1 MLKHEIFWLIGVA
14 LFSFGFC
21 CLDSSDDVL
30 FAPVAIII
38 IGFAIA
44 AAGFWEMKKS
54 VKP

>member
-1 MLKHEIFWLIGVA
+1 MLKHEILWLIGVA

-21 CLDSSDDVL
+21 CLDSESL
-30 FAPVAIII
+30 LAPMMIIL
-38 IGFAIA
+38 IGFAIT